1 MSCLHFFVVLIILY
15 LILGIKWHLL
25 HELDYSL
32 YIHPHVDHIIL
43 PDHARSSSTRIRWW
57 QPSGFV
63 DEELLPALSLD
74 DIYIGGSEINDYE
87 LYDGFE
93 NGGAES
99 INWWFG
105 PYSKVK
111 VSQT

>member
-1 MSCLHFFVVLIILY
+1 MLIILY
-15 LILGIKWHLL
+15 IIILGIKWHLL
-25 HELDYSL
+25 LELDYSL
-32 YIHPHVDHIIL
+32 YVHPHVDHIIL
-43 PDHARSSSTRIRWW
+43 PYHARSSSTRICWW

-63 DEELLPALSLD
+63 DEELFPALSLD

-93 NGGAES
+93 HNGAES

-105 PYSKVK
+105 PYSKVWI
-111 VSQT
+111 SQIAI

>member
-1 MSCLHFFVVLIILY
+1 M
-15 LILGIKWHLL
+15 
-25 HELDYSL
+25 
-32 YIHPHVDHIIL
+32 
-43 PDHARSSSTRIRWW
+43 
-57 QPSGFV
+57 

-93 NGGAES
+93 NGGAET

-105 PYSKVK
+105 PYSKVI